1 MDIHNMTVGVT
12 ALNATDNPAPGIG
25 VIRSLRAEPSFR
37 GRVIGLTYD
46 SLDPGIYARDVV
58 DDVFLVPYPSQGVDA
73 LLQRLAYIRERVGL
87 DVVVPTVDSELDAY
101 IAIQEPLLQL
111 GIHVLLPSKEQLAL
125 RAKSNLARLG
135 ADSDIPVPETRV
147 VSDVSELYTIHEAI
161 PYPYYVKGVYYGA
174 KLARSIDEAV
184 AAFHAT
190 VAQWGL
196 PVIVQRGVS
205 GEEYDVVALGDGRGN
220 TVGAVPM
227 KKTFLTDQ
235 GKGWAGV
242 AVKDPGL
249 LEMTDRFMAATRW
262 NGPCEVE
269 VCRIG
274 DGGYHLL
281 EVNPRFPAWVHLSTG
296 AGMNLPWAAVQMAA
310 GRPVAPM
317 TEFKVGTMFVRIS
330 IDQIADISEL
340 QQIAASGEI
349 LRSHPDSYD
358 SNDLND
364 PKEFN
369 DFAEIQS

>member
-1 MDIHNMTVGVT
+1 MNTQSMTVGVT

-25 VIRSLRAEPSFR
+25 VIRSLRAEPGFH
-37 GRVIGLTYD
+37 GRVIGLAYD

-58 DDVFLVPYPSQGVDA
+58 DDVFLVPYPSQGTEA
-73 LLQRLAYIRERVGL
+73 LLQRLVYIRDRVGL

-101 IAIQEPLLQL
+101 IAIQDRLAEI
-111 GIHVLLPSKEQLAL
+111 GIGVLLPSREQLAL

-135 ADSDIPVPETRV
+135 EDSGISVPDTRV
-147 VSDVSELYTIHEAI
+147 VSDVSELYGIHEAI
-161 PYPYYVKGVYYGA
+161 PYPFYVKGVYYGA

-205 GEEYDVVALGDGRGN
+205 GEEYDVVAVGDGRGH

-227 KKTFLTDQ
+227 KKTFLTDK

-242 AVKDPGL
+242 AVKAPGL
-249 LEMTDRFMAATRW
+249 LEMTDRFMAATHW

-269 VCRIG
+269 VCRNG
-274 DGGYHLL
+274 DGRYHLL
-281 EVNPRFPAWVHLSTG
+281 EVNPRFPAWVFLSAG
-296 AGMNLPWAAVQMAA
+296 AGMNLPWAVVRMATGETVQ
-310 GRPVAPM
+310 PM
-317 TEFKVGTMFVRIS
+317 TDFQVGTMFVRIS

-340 QQIAASGEI
+340 QQIAATGEI
-349 LRSHPDSYD
+349 LRSTHHSDVSVEDRP
-358 SNDLND
+358 
-364 PKEFN
+364 
-369 DFAEIQS
+369 

>member
-1 MDIHNMTVGVT
+1 MDIHRMTVGVT
-12 ALNATDNPAPGIG
+12 ALNATDNPAPGVG

-37 GRVIGLTYD
+37 GRVIGLAYD
-46 SLDPGIYARDVV
+46 SLDPGIYARDLV

-101 IAIQEPLLQL
+101 IAIQDDLAAL
-111 GIHVLLPSKEQLAL
+111 GIGVLLPSREQLAL
-125 RAKSNLARLG
+125 RAKSNLSRLG
-135 ADSDIPVPETRV
+135 ADSGISVPDTRV
-147 VSDVSELYTIHEAI
+147 VSDVSELYAIHEAI
-161 PYPYYVKGVYYGA
+161 PYPFYVKGVYYGA

-196 PVIVQRGVS
+196 PAIVQRGVS
-205 GEEYDVVALGDGRGN
+205 GEEYDVVAVGDGRGN

-227 KKTFLTDQ
+227 KKTFLTDK

-269 VCRIG
+269 VCRNG
-274 DGGYHLL
+274 DGQYHLL
-281 EVNPRFPAWVHLSTG
+281 EVNPRFPAWVYLSAG
-296 AGMNLPWAAVQMAA
+296 AGMNLPWAAVKMAA
-310 GRPVAPM
+310 GRRVTPM
-317 TEFKVGTMFVRIS
+317 TGFKVGTMFVRIS
-330 IDQIADISEL
+330 LDQIADISEL
-340 QQIAASGEI
+340 QQIAATGEI
-349 LRSHPDSYD
+349 LRGSQT
-358 SNDLND
+358 SNDSDVLMED
-364 PKEFN
+364 RP
-369 DFAEIQS
+369 